1 MKDLTRLA
9 LRLLGL
15 GLVLALA
22 GFALAGFSLEN
33 LDTRGPAEQRTITP
47 IAEST
52 DAVYPVERVTA
63 LVVEDQDHSVVVRPS
78 EDGQWRAV
86 YYERAHGR
94 YDAGVDNDGVFRLRY
109 VDDRPWYERVGIT
122 YFGESGKEVLV
133 YVPAGASVPMRLS
146 TVNGGVS
153 AEGIEAQ
160 SLAMSTTNG
169 DISASGVRCAGE
181 VRAETT
187 NGAVLLTRLTAQS
200 VFGQSVNG
208 PINVTAVDAR
218 SGDYRTTNGGIAGS
232 LAGAASEY
240 TVSARTTLGHNN
252 LTSGGSGP
260 RALSAESVNGGISV
274 EFEG

>member
-1 MKDLTRLA
+1 MKNLTRFA

-33 LDTRGPAEQRTITP
+33 LDTRAPAEQRTITP

-52 DAVYPVERVTA
+52 DAIYPVERVTA
-63 LVVEDQDHSVVVRPS
+63 LVVADQDHSVVVRPS
-78 EDGQWRAV
+78 EDDQWRAV

-109 VDDRPWYERVGIT
+109 VDDRPWYERVGVN
-122 YFGESGKEVLV
+122 FGDRDTDVVV
-133 YVPAGASVPMRLS
+133 YVPAGASVPMTLS

-218 SGDYRTTNGGIAGS
+218 SSDYRTTNGGIAGS